1 MAAFTSDFPNG
12 ISSGDVTQTSAVVWT
27 RAVETGQLTFEIS
40 IDPLLQHVVKTR
52 KVVVT
57 DPTVPVKVEFDN
69 LKPGQD
75 YYYQAT
81 DASDHVIEGHFE
93 TAAPLGTHAGFNF
106 GVVGDWRAGIAP
118 YVAIKNADEL
128 DLDLLIKL
136 GETVYVDF
144 GPAPANTL
152 EEFRLK
158 HADVYSDH
166 LGANYFA
173 DLQATTSVLAVI
185 DDAEVRNN
193 FAGGAPPSSD
203 PRFAGQGGDF
213 INETPRYANGLQAF
227 TEYNAI
233 ENRTYSGTG
242 NDRFDG
248 APDLYRYN
256 TYGSDAAVIM
266 LDARSFRD
274 REAPSPTNPL
284 DPAQVAQFLTVA
296 FDPSRTMLGDVQ
308 FERLE
313 QDLLDARDNGVT
325 WKFVMLPEPIQ
336 NFGPLLGAGDH
347 YEGYAAER
355 NALLK
360 FIDENHIEN
369 VVFVSADLHWL
380 SVNNLT
386 YQNSLGGPQIASS
399 AFEVVV
405 PAVAPSSLGGPL
417 IPAAAAALGLVP
429 PSFLTA
435 YNLAPIA
442 PDPDNVLNDKD
453 DFVEFVLNHVIDAFG
468 YDPIGLN
475 NNLPVTTG
483 MIHATLLQGDYFA
496 THDYGWTDFN
506 IDPTT
511 GELLVT
517 TYGVP
522 AYTEADLVSHQGTV
536 LGLNPAIISQFE
548 VTPTSDSIMGT
559 ALRDDLRGTTDADV
573 ILGAAGNDDL
583 GGLGGN
589 DYLDGGK
596 GNDVIRGGDGDD
608 RIYGRAGNDRLEG
621 QNGDDRIY
629 GGDGNDQLQG
639 GDGNDVLSG
648 DAGNDQL
655 TGGPG
660 NDSLLFAAP
669 LDAVTNV
676 DEIIDYVVADDT
688 ILLENAVFTKLTSTG
703 ALAAD
708 NFVIGSHAED
718 ANDFIIYD
726 QTTGELFYDADGS
739 GADAQVKFATLSA
752 GLAMTHSDFFVV

>member
-1 MAAFTSDFPNG
+1 MAASTSDFPDG
-12 ISSGDVTQTSAVVWT
+12 ISACDGAQTSAVVWR
-27 RAVETGQLTFEIS
+27 RAVETGALTFEIS
-40 IDPLLQHVVKTR
+40 TDPLLQHVVKTR

-75 YYYQAT
+75 YYYRAT
-81 DASDHVIEGHFE
+81 DASGDVIEGHFE
-93 TAAPLGTHAGFNF
+93 TAAPLGTHVGFNF

-118 YVAIKNADEL
+118 YVAIKNAAAL
-128 DLDLLIKL
+128 DLDLLVKL
-136 GETVYVDF
+136 GDTIYADF

-173 DLQATTSVLAVI
+173 HLQATTSVLAVI
-185 DDAEVRNN
+185 DDADVRND
-193 FAGGAPPSSD
+193 FAGGAPPSTD
-203 PRFAGQGGDF
+203 PLGRFAGQGGDF
-213 INETPRYANGLQAF
+213 INETPLYAKGLQAF

-284 DPAQVAQFLTVA
+284 DPAQVSQFLNVA

-336 NFGPLLGAGDH
+336 NFGPFLGAGDH

-360 FIDENHIEN
+360 FIDENHVEN

-386 YQNSLGGPQIASS
+386 YQDSLGGPQIASS

-405 PAVAPSSLGGPL
+405 PAVAPPPLGAPL

-453 DFVEFVLNHVIDAFG
+453 DFVEFVLNKVIDAFG

-475 NNLPVTTG
+475 NNLPAAAG
-483 MIHATLLQGDYFA
+483 MIDATLLQGDYFA

-511 GELLVT
+511 GELLVP

-522 AYTEADLVSHQGTV
+522 AYTEADLVSHPGTV

-559 ALRDDLRGTTDADV
+559 AQRDDLRGTTDADV
-573 ILGAAGNDDL
+573 ILGAAGNDNL
-583 GGLGGN
+583 EGLGGN

-608 RIYGRAGNDRLEG
+608 RIYGRAGNDRL
-621 QNGDDRIY
+621 
-629 GGDGNDQLQG
+629 QG
-639 GDGNDVLSG
+639 GGGNDVLSG

-660 NDSLLFAAP
+660 NDSFLFAAP

-676 DEIIDYVVADDT
+676 DQIIDYVVGDDK
-688 ILLENAVFTKLTSTG
+688 IHLENAVFNKLTSTG
-703 ALAAD
+703 ALSVD
-708 NFVIGSHAED
+708 NFVIGSHAEN
-718 ANDFIIYD
+718 ANEFIIYD
-726 QTTGELFYDADGS
+726 QTTGGLFYDADGS
-739 GADAQVKFATLSA
+739 GPGAQVKFGTLSA
-752 GLAMTHSDFFVV
+752 GLAMTHSDFLVVR